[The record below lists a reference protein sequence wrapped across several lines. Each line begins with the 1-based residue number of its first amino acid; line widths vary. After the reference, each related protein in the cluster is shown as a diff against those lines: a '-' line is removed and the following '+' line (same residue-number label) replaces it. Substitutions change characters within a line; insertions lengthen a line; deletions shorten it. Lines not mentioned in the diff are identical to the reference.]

1 MFFSRR
7 RRGARLDDKFDEA
20 PLTPMID
27 IVFQLLV
34 FFMLTMQ
41 FKESE
46 GKLLSQLPSS
56 GPG

>member
-46 GKLLSQLPSS
+46 GKLLSQLPSD
-56 GPG
+56 G

>member
-1 MFFSRR
+1 MSLRR
-7 RRGARLDDKFDEA
+7 RRKVRLDDRADEV
-20 PLTPMID
+20 PLTPMTD

-46 GKLLSQLPSS
+46 GKLLSQLPSD
-56 GPG
+56 G